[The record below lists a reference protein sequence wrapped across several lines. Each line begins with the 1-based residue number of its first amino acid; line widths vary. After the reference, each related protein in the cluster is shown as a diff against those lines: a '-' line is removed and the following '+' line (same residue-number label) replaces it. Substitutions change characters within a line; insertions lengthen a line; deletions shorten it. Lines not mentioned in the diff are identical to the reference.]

1 MKKYL
6 LILIVVLT
14 KTCFGNPMIYALHI
28 NGISTSITEAQDNLE
43 QLTALQ
49 VTKTNLVK
57 WRLLYNQT
65 DGLWDDL
72 SDVFNQKT
80 QEKQNI
86 TIDDFVVAY
95 IKANNLQAE
104 SGTTEYEF
112 IKQSIK
118 DDFINDP
125 QYSGRNL
132 ESIVSQFNQLVP
144 DKENSYILLLPHSQG
159 NLYANQLYNYLT
171 STEENYDS
179 QHLRIFGIATPANEI
194 SGSGDYVT
202 SSNDLVISGIRL
214 IKSVLPSNI
223 NINFSLSDILGHNLI
238 DIYLTDPTSKE
249 IIQQKITQALDSL
262 ASYIATSVQSEYIKI
277 FDYKN
282 YYDSNGYA
290 TIPVTVMR
298 DDTILYSKNQIVD
311 FESALYYYF
320 SDDSIQPLVMYPS
333 RAGKYSINVSA
344 NNNYASSSQLDVMV
358 QIPVNSQDFFNYYYC
373 YNDYS
378 NPEIRKCTSSK
389 IANDGYSSTLPI
401 IEFDYLASDLSL
413 IKQLDP
419 SSFNNDLMMLEY
431 FNIN

>member
-49 VTKTNLVK
+49 VSKTNLVK

-65 DGLWDDL
+65 TGLWNDL
-72 SDVFNQKT
+72 SDVFNQKA

-86 TIDDFVVAY
+86 TLDDFVVAY
-95 IKANNLQAE
+95 MKANDLHAE

-132 ESIVSQFNQLVP
+132 ESIVTEFNQLVS
-144 DKENSYILLLPHSQG
+144 DKESSYVLLLPHSQG

-171 STEENYDS
+171 STGNYDS

-202 SSNDLVISGIRL
+202 NSNDLVINGLRL
-214 IKSVLPSNI
+214 ITSILPSNI
-223 NINFSLSDILGHNLI
+223 TVNFSLADVLGHNLI
-238 DIYLTDPTSKE
+238 DIYLTDPSSKE
-249 IIQQKITQALDSL
+249 IIKQKITQALDTL
-262 ASYIATSVQSEYIKI
+262 AHYLELSIPTGYFKLTDSK
-277 FDYKN
+277 K
-282 YYDSNGYA
+282 YYDTIGYA
-290 TIPVTVMR
+290 SIPVTVMR
-298 DDTILYSKNQIVD
+298 DDNILYSNNELV
-311 FESALYYYF
+311 ESGFYYYF
-320 SDDSIQPLVMYPS
+320 SNSPIPLIIYPLTS
-333 RAGKYSINVSA
+333 GKYSINVSV
-344 NNNYASSSQLDVMV
+344 NNNYAASSALDVIV
-358 QIPVNSQDFFNYYYC
+358 QKPQNNQSLINYYYC
-373 YNDYS
+373 YNNWSDPSIRECTLSKITNTYS
-378 NPEIRKCTSSK
+378 N
-389 IANDGYSSTLPI
+389 TLNI
-401 IEFDYLASDLSL
+401 IEFDYLNSDLSL
-413 IKQLDP
+413 IRKLDP
-419 SSFNNDLMMLEY
+419 PSFKTNNLMTLEN
-431 FNIN
+431 FIVN